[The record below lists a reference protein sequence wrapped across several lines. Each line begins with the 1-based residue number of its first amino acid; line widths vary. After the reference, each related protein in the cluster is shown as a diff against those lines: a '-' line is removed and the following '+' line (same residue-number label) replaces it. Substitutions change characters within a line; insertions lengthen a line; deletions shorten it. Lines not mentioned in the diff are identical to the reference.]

1 MEHSKTKTDRRV
13 QRTHDLLQ
21 KAMIDL
27 IHERGYA
34 AITVQD
40 IVDRANVGRTTFY
53 LHYSSKDDLFFGCHQ
68 TISRQFHFG
77 PNRLLSRDELLAE
90 NAPPE
95 TVAAYRHLQEVRML
109 LHTAFQG
116 KDGLLIL
123 RRIREGRAQDIEAC
137 LRAAFHDEIASVPLD
152 VLASYL
158 AGAQVALVQWWLEKR
173 QPCTPETLAQTFH
186 RLQRAAICE
195 ACGLKTGP
203 T

>member
-1 MEHSKTKTDRRV
+1 VKYSKTKPDRRV
-13 QRTHDLLQ
+13 QRTHGLLQ
-21 KAMIDL
+21 KAMMDL

-53 LHYSSKDDLFFGCHQ
+53 LHYQSKDDLFFGCHQ
-68 TISRQFHFG
+68 AIGKQFHFG
-77 PNRLLSRDELLAE
+77 PNQILSRDELLSE
-90 NAPPE
+90 SAPPE

-137 LRAAFHDEIASVPLD
+137 LRAAFPDESANIPFD

-173 QPCTPETLAQTFH
+173 QPCTPEALAQTFH
-186 RLQRAAICE
+186 RLQRAAIRE
-195 ACGLKTGP
+195 ACGLKAGP
-203 T
+203 V

>member
-1 MEHSKTKTDRRV
+1 VEHSKTRTDRRV

-21 KAMIDL
+21 KAMLDL
-27 IHERGYA
+27 LHERGYA

-53 LHYSSKDDLFFGCHQ
+53 LHYSSKDDLFLGYHEA
-68 TISRQFHFG
+68 IGRQYHFG
-77 PNRLLSRDELLAE
+77 PNQLLSRDELLSE
-90 NAPPE
+90 NAPST
-95 TVAAYRHLQEVRML
+95 TVAAYRHLQEVRVL
-109 LHTAFQG
+109 LHTTFQG

-137 LRAAFHDEIASVPLD
+137 LRAAFPDESASIPFD

-195 ACGLKTGP
+195 ACGLKAGQT
-203 T
+203 